1 MGQTIAEKILAAH
14 ADREMVRPGEFV
26 VARVD
31 LALANDITG
40 PSTIA
45 QFRRMGA
52 TRVFDPDRV
61 ALVADHF
68 TPPKDV
74 FAAALIS
81 SLRAFAREQSI
92 PHYWEMG
99 EVGIEHTL
107 LPEEGLVWPGMIIV
121 GGDSH
126 TCTYGAFGAFGSGLG
141 STDVAAAFALVSP
154 DAVASAVRPEVET

>member
-1 MGQTIAEKILAAH
+1 MGQTIAEKILATH
-14 ADREMVRPGEFV
+14 AGCAVVRPGEFIS
-26 VARVD
+26 ARVD
-31 LALANDITG
+31 LVLANDITG
-40 PSTIA
+40 PPTIA

-52 TRVFDPDRV
+52 SRVFDPDRV

-74 FAAALIS
+74 HAAALIS
-81 SLRAFAREQSI
+81 ALRAFAREQNI

-107 LPEEGLVWPGMIIV
+107 LPEEGLVRPWMVIV

-126 TCTYGAFGAFGSGLG
+126 TCGRGPTA
-141 STDVAAAFALVSP
+141 
-154 DAVASAVRPEVET
+154 R